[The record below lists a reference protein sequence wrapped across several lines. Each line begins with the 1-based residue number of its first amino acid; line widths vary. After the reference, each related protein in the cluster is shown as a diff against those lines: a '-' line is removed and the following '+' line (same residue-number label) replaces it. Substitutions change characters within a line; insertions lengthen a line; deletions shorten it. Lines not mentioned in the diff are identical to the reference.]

1 MNKAKKIEF
10 VNELNNLINT
20 YVDEYHL
27 FSGGCCFAAAVI
39 AYCFELV
46 GIKYKTAIFQ
56 YYDILNVRN
65 FNKAINGNGIAHVA
79 IEVNINRTKTFI
91 GKCDGI
97 YRYFEKSG
105 EDYKIR
111 HYRGV
116 SSRMIL
122 DGYEHNAWNDRYQ
135 KKYNNNL
142 VKDVNHILSKYGII

>member
-1 MNKAKKIEF
+1 MNKTKKIEF
-10 VNELNNLINT
+10 INELNNLINT
-20 YVDEYHL
+20 YVDEYSL

-39 AYCFELV
+39 AYCFESV

-56 YYDILNVRN
+56 YMDVLNVRS
-65 FNKAINGNGIAHVA
+65 FTKVINGNGIAHVA
-79 IEVNINRTKTFI
+79 IEVEINRTKMFI

-97 YRYFEKSG
+97 YRYFESTG

-122 DGYEHNAWNDRYQ
+122 DGYEHNSWNDKYQ
-135 KKYNNNL
+135 RKYNENL
-142 VKDVNHILSKYGII
+142 VNDVNKILSKYGII